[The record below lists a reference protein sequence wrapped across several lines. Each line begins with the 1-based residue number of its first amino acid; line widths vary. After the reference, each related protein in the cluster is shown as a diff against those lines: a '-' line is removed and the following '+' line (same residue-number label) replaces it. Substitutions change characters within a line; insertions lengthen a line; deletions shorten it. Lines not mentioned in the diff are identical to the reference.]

1 MDAGLLVLRAVVG
14 LLVAGHGVQKVS
26 FHLGGHGLAGGT
38 EEFRHD
44 GFRGG
49 RLTAVV
55 AGASQIGAGLFLAA
69 GLLTPLA
76 AMAAM
81 GVMTV
86 AATVKW
92 RKGLWVQN
100 DGYEYP
106 LVLVVV
112 SAALALTGPGRWS
125 VDHQLGLGS
134 WPLWVVLPAIAAGP
148 VSGLLTRA
156 VLHRSAATGAAA
168 GSEAV
173 SGPGAAGGV
182 AGQPEGARDARAA
195 E

>member
-1 MDAGLLVLRAVVG
+1 MDAGVLVLRLVVG
-14 LLVAGHGVQKVS
+14 LLIAGHGVQKVS
-26 FHLGGHGLAGGT
+26 FRLGGDGLAGGT
-38 EEFRHD
+38 EEFRRD

-49 RLTAVV
+49 RLTALV
-55 AGASQIGAGLFLAA
+55 AGASQIGSGLFLAA

-86 AATVKW
+86 AGSVKGA
-92 RKGLWVQN
+92 KGLWVQH

-106 LVLVVV
+106 LVLVAV

-125 VDHQLGLGS
+125 ADHAAGIVP
-134 WPLWVVLPAIAAGP
+134 WPEWVAVAALVLGP
-148 VSGLLTRA
+148 VSGLLTRL
-156 VLHRSAATGAAA
+156 VLHRPVTA
-168 GSEAV
+168 
-173 SGPGAAGGV
+173 
-182 AGQPEGARDARAA
+182 PEGTRHAQTA

>member
-1 MDAGLLVLRAVVG
+1 MDAGLLILRLAVG
-14 LLVAGHGVQKVS
+14 LLIAGHGVQKVS
-26 FHLGGHGLAGGT
+26 FRLGGNGLAGGT

-49 RLTAVV
+49 RLTALV
-55 AGASQIGAGLFLAA
+55 AGASQIGSGLFLAA

-86 AATVKW
+86 AGTVK
-92 RKGLWVQN
+92 RPKGLWVQN

-125 VDHQLGLGS
+125 VDHALAVTP
-134 WPLWVVLPAIAAGP
+134 WPAWITLPAIVLGP
-148 VSGLLTRA
+148 VSALLTRT
-156 VLHRSAATGAAA
+156 VLHRPTATRGETRYAHT
-168 GSEAV
+168 
-173 SGPGAAGGV
+173 
-182 AGQPEGARDARAA
+182 A

>member
-1 MDAGLLVLRAVVG
+1 MDTGLLVLRLLVG
-14 LLVAGHGVQKVS
+14 LLIAGHGVQKVS
-26 FHLGGHGLAGGT
+26 FRLGGNGFAGGT

-49 RLTAVV
+49 RLTALA

-69 GLLTPLA
+69 GALTPLA

-86 AATVKW
+86 AGTVKW
-92 RKGLWVQN
+92 HNGLWVQN

-106 LVLVVV
+106 MVLVVA
-112 SAALALTGPGRWS
+112 SGALALTGPGRWS
-125 VDHQLGLGS
+125 ADRLLGTDP
-134 WPLWVVLPAIAAGP
+134 WPLWVVVAALVAGP

-156 VLHRSAATGAAA
+156 VLHRPSVPHPTT
-168 GSEAV
+168 
-173 SGPGAAGGV
+173 
-182 AGQPEGARDARAA
+182 PEGATPHARPAR
-195 E
+195 

>member
-1 MDAGLLVLRAVVG
+1 MDAGLLLLRLVAG

-26 FHLGGHGLAGGT
+26 RRLGGHGLAGGT

-55 AGASQIGAGLFLAA
+55 AGASQIGAGLFLTA

-86 AATVKW
+86 AGTVKW
-92 RKGLWVQN
+92 PKGLWVQN

-106 LVLVVV
+106 MVLVAV

-125 VDHQLGLGS
+125 LDHAMGITP
-134 WPLWVVLPAIAAGP
+134 WPLWIVIATIVIGPA
-148 VSGLLTRA
+148 SGLLTRL
-156 VLHRSAATGAAA
+156 VLHREPSASERTPHAQAA
-168 GSEAV
+168 
-173 SGPGAAGGV
+173 
-182 AGQPEGARDARAA
+182 D
-195 E
+195 

>member
-1 MDAGLLVLRAVVG
+1 MDAGLLVLRLVVG
-14 LLVAGHGVQKVS
+14 LLITGHGVQKVS
-26 FHLGGHGLAGGT
+26 FRLGGNGLAGGT
-38 EEFRHD
+38 EEFRRD

-49 RLTAVV
+49 TLTALV
-55 AGASQIGAGLFLAA
+55 AGASQIGSGLFLAA

-76 AMAAM
+76 AMASM

-86 AATVKW
+86 AGTVK
-92 RKGLWVQN
+92 RRNGLWVQN

-125 VDHQLGLGS
+125 VDHASGLAP
-134 WPLWVVLPAIAAGP
+134 WPVWVSAAAIVIGPASA
-148 VSGLLTRA
+148 LLTRT
-156 VLHRSAATGAAA
+156 VLHRAATAT
-168 GSEAV
+168 
-173 SGPGAAGGV
+173 
-182 AGQPEGARDARAA
+182 EGAHHAQAA

>member
-1 MDAGLLVLRAVVG
+1 MDTGLLVLRLVAG

-26 FHLGGHGLAGGT
+26 FRLGGKGLAGGT
-38 EEFRHD
+38 EEFRRD

-49 RLTAVV
+49 RLTAFA
-55 AGASQIGAGLFLAA
+55 AGGSQVGAGLFLAA
-69 GLLTPLA
+69 GLLTPMA

-86 AATVKW
+86 ASTVKW
-92 RKGLWVQN
+92 HKGLWVQD

-125 VDHQLGLGS
+125 ADHRLGMAP
-134 WPLWVVLPAIAAGP
+134 WPLWVSVAALVLGPA
-148 VSGLLTRA
+148 SGLLTRA
-156 VLHRSAATGAAA
+156 VLHRPAA
-168 GSEAV
+168 
-173 SGPGAAGGV
+173 
-182 AGQPEGARDARAA
+182 PEGTRPHAQAA
-195 E
+195 D

>member
-1 MDAGLLVLRAVVG
+1 MDAGLLVLRLVVG
-14 LLVAGHGVQKVS
+14 LLIAGHGVQKVS
-26 FHLGGHGLAGGT
+26 FRLGGHGLAGGT

-55 AGASQIGAGLFLAA
+55 AGASQIGAGLFLTA

-76 AMAAM
+76 TMAAM

-86 AATVKW
+86 AGTVK
-92 RKGLWVQN
+92 RPKGLWVQN

-106 LVLVVV
+106 MVLVAV

-125 VDHQLGLGS
+125 LDQALGVTP
-134 WPLWVVLPAIAAGP
+134 WPLWVVLPAIVAGP
-148 VSGLLTRA
+148 VSGLLTRV
-156 VLHRSAATGAAA
+156 VLHRPSAE
-168 GSEAV
+168 SERK
-173 SGPGAAGGV
+173 PY
-182 AGQPEGARDARAA
+182 ARAA

>member
-1 MDAGLLVLRAVVG
+1 MNTGLLLLRLAVG
-14 LLVAGHGVQKVS
+14 LLIAGHGVQKVS
-26 FHLGGHGLAGGT
+26 YHLGGHGLAGGT

-49 RLTAVV
+49 RLTALV
-55 AGASQIGAGLFLAA
+55 AGGSQIGAGLFLTA

-76 AMAAM
+76 AMGAM

-92 RKGLWVQN
+92 SKGLWVQN

-112 SAALALTGPGRWS
+112 SAALALTGPGQWS
-125 VDHQLGLGS
+125 LDHALGITS
-134 WPLWVVLPAIAAGP
+134 WPVWIAIAVIVIGP
-148 VSGLLTRA
+148 LSGLLTRV
-156 VLHRSAATGAAA
+156 VLH
-168 GSEAV
+168 
-173 SGPGAAGGV
+173 
-182 AGQPEGARDARAA
+182 QPSPTVEGAPHARAA
-195 E
+195 D